1 MAKHIFGGLQT
12 LATLIN
18 HWCHSRQVAE
28 LTKKT
33 IAGQVADMRQIGDV
47 QFLPKM
53 KVDVVERGQCAA
65 LVGSTLH
72 KTAWTANPH
81 QYRQKQP
88 IDRQVPADGL
98 LGGCKDN
105 QNYGL
110 NVTWHQ
116 YSKNLVVGGGLFC
129 PSQPRITAST
139 QWTDYVINAGLSG
152 SYVNGNSSGN
162 GWVRKQTCLV
172 NPGIAI
178 FVGDSKTEYSRS
190 TARNTCE
197 FGYRHGA
204 PDTRTDTSS
213 QYGSGQSPQGY
224 YYLKGKCNQVY
235 MDGHVSAKSIQELP
249 SSTNNAAACTST
261 DPSVCGFHRNQGVFL
276 GE

>member
-1 MAKHIFGGLQT
+1 MKRQLSF
-12 LATLIN
+12 TLI
-18 HWCHSRQVAE
+18 E
-28 LTKKT
+28 LLVVIAIIAILAAMLLPALAKARDKART
-33 IAGQVADMRQIGDV
+33 ISCVNNLKQIG
-47 QFLPKM
+47 LA
-53 KVDVVERGQCAA
+53 G
-65 LVGSTLH
+65 TLYSDDNEE
-72 KTAWTANPH
+72 W
-81 QYRQKQP
+81 
-88 IDRQVPADGL
+88 IVPAAVPPFKEDSYNRKYVWYGL

-261 DPSVCGFHRNQGVFL
+261 DHSVCGFHRNQGVYL